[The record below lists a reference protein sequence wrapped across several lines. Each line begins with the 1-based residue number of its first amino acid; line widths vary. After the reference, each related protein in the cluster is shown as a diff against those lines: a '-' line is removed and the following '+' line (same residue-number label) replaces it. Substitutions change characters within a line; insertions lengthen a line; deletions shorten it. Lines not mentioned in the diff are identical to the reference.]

1 MTDAKHTEA
10 LLPCPFCGGS
20 AICVEHDPI
29 RKPVED
35 RTYFTRCSNY
45 GAKCPGCNG
54 THKYDTPEE
63 AVIAWNTRHTAAR
76 SEPSEDAV
84 ECAAKAYA
92 KATGYY
98 VEFHRGLSSASADK
112 IRAGIRAALQAA
124 GATAQPGVESF
135 NLPAGW
141 VMMGVSDGSRNLF
154 VYGPYDAIKEC
165 QRKLTQAAGLPAAV
179 PEWKPKYRA
188 EHPDLP
194 ARPAWWTYDGEA
206 EAYYFAPTDAA
217 KPPYLTQRRVVGVID
232 IAKDGTL
239 AGIELINVDAA
250 APRDTGET

>member
-1 MTDAKHTEA
+1 
-10 LLPCPFCGGS
+10 
-20 AICVEHDPI
+20 
-29 RKPVED
+29 
-35 RTYFTRCSNY
+35 
-45 GAKCPGCNG
+45 
-54 THKYDTPEE
+54 
-63 AVIAWNTRHTAAR
+63 
-76 SEPSEDAV
+76 
-84 ECAAKAYA
+84 
-92 KATGYY
+92 
-98 VEFHRGLSSASADK
+98 
-112 IRAGIRAALQAA
+112 
-124 GATAQPGVESF
+124 
-135 NLPAGW
+135 
-141 VMMGVSDGSRNLF
+141 MGVSDGSRNLF